1 MSEMS
6 SKLEQVLEFLVN
18 GEQDKAE
25 AMLHDAIV
33 EKARSIHEELVNED
47 STAEEKVEEATEE
60 KVEEATDSE
69 EAVEESKEEESTTES
84 KDEEAV
90 EETVGGETGDA
101 EQDLKDELKQEAE
114 DNAEEIEYEETN
126 EDDGDEDGEKDDHD
140 HEDVEDKV
148 DDLEDALEELKDK
161 FEKIMAGD
169 DMEAEEEAPAED
181 EMEVEMPAEESVEV
195 EATEESKEDAL
206 EEASL
211 TPVKT
216 DNKDGS
222 EKSKS
227 PVANANMKDM
237 GAAPSVSKGG
247 DEKGAPAPKAA
258 DMGATTVPN
267 TSTVAVAKADGGDA
281 KAKST
286 ISGK

>member
-47 STAEEKVEEATEE
+47 STAEEKVEETTED

-69 EAVEESKEEESTTES
+69 EAVDESKEESTTES
-84 KDEEAV
+84 KDEAV

-126 EDDGDEDGEKDDHD
+126 EEEHEDGEKDDHD
-140 HEDVEDKV
+140 LEDVEDKV

>member
-6 SKLEQVLEFLVN
+6 SKLEQVLEYLVN

-25 AMLHDAIV
+25 ALLHDAIV
-33 EKARSIHEELVNED
+33 EKARAIHEELVNED
-47 STAEEKVEEATEE
+47 TSTADEKVEETSEE

-84 KDEEAV
+84 KEEAV

-126 EDDGDEDGEKDDHD
+126 EGDDDEEGEEKAD
-140 HEDVEDKV
+140 HEETEERV

-169 DMEAEEEAPAED
+169 DAEAEAPAED
-181 EMEVEMPAEESVEV
+181 EAEMEMPAEESVDAPIE
-195 EATEESKEDAL
+195 EESKAETV

-247 DEKGAPAPKAA
+247 DEKGAPAPKVE
-258 DMGATTVPN
+258 DMGATTEPS
-267 TSTVAVAKADGGDA
+267 TSNVSVDSADGGDA

-286 ISGK
+286 IAGK